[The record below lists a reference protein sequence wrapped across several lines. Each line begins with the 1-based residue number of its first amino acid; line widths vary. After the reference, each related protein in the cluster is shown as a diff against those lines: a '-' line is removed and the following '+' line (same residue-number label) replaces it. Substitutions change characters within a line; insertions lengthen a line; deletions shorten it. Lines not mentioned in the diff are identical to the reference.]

1 MKSKRSN
8 AAVVLALAIALGA
21 ASLLAAK
28 AATPEKMV
36 DDVLLD
42 HLDSRILGK
51 CRLYL
56 SNQGGRFE
64 TVDGRVVAVCRPP
77 TWEMKLYAPKTKVV
91 FSVANAKLK
100 ANGLG
105 VFTAPVDYA
114 QARVSPDYDALL
126 RVKTLK
132 VLVDVRKQT
141 MVVNDAYIF
150 QTRTK
155 RVLLD
160 SVMKVAQGYKFNAF
174 LQSFLDFLFNQSVY
188 KGLPLE
194 LKNTYQGGVVETLYS
209 TSSVEY
215 VKRPLSIFDFPI
227 GMKPVTDKLQVL
239 MSEDT
244 KTTLE
249 DLLVSPDVDSKK
261 ASSAVLHR

>member
-1 MKSKRSN
+1 
-8 AAVVLALAIALGA
+8 
-21 ASLLAAK
+21 
-28 AATPEKMV
+28 
-36 DDVLLD
+36 
-42 HLDSRILGK
+42 
-51 CRLYL
+51 
-56 SNQGGRFE
+56 
-64 TVDGRVVAVCRPP
+64 
-77 TWEMKLYAPKTKVV
+77 
-91 FSVANAKLK
+91 
-100 ANGLG
+100 
-105 VFTAPVDYA
+105 
-114 QARVSPDYDALL
+114 
-126 RVKTLK
+126 
-132 VLVDVRKQT
+132 
-141 MVVNDAYIF
+141 
-150 QTRTK
+150 
-155 RVLLD
+155 
-160 SVMKVAQGYKFNAF
+160 MKVAQGYKFNAF

>member
-1 MKSKRSN
+1 MKSEPSN
-8 AAVVLALAIALGA
+8 AAVALALAVALGA
-21 ASLLAAK
+21 SSLLSAK
-28 AATPEKMV
+28 AAGPEKMV

-42 HLDSRILGK
+42 HIDSRILGK

-77 TWEMKLYAPKTKVV
+77 TWEMKLYAPKSKVV
-91 FSVANAKLK
+91 YSMANAKLK

-105 VFTAPVDYA
+105 VFTAPVDYS
-114 QARVSPDYDALL
+114 QARVSPDYNALL

-132 VLVDVRKQT
+132 VSVDVRKQA

-160 SVMKVAQGYKFNAF
+160 SVLRVAQGYKINPF
-174 LQSFLDFLFNQSVY
+174 LQSFVDFLFNQSIY
-188 KGLPLE
+188 QGLPIE

-215 VKRPLSIFDFPI
+215 VKRPAAIFDFPI
-227 GMKPVTDKLQVL
+227 GMKPVTDKIQVL

-249 DLLVSPDVDSKK
+249 DLLGSPDVDSKK
-261 ASSAVLHR
+261 APAAAPHQ